1 VVAGDVE
8 HVAAAVIDESRDL
21 APNTCAGSADADWD
35 LSRAAADRNQRP
47 SVPIPRLLADELAC
61 KTAGKAPGDL
71 VLTAPEGGVLRK
83 HQRPRALL

>member
-8 HVAAAVIDESRDL
+8 LVAAAVNDESRDP
-21 APNTCAGSADADWD
+21 APNTCAGSPDADWD
-35 LSRAAADRNQRP
+35 LSLAAADRHQRQSLP
-47 SVPIPRLLADELAC
+47 KPRFLADELAC